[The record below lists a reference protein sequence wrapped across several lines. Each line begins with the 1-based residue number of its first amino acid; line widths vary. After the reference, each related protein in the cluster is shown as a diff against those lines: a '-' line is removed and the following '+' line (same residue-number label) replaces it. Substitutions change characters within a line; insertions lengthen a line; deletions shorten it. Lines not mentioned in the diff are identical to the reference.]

1 VRSSTLLGVVLAV
14 SLVAYAVIA
23 ADVVNG
29 GRLSSF
35 DETLSSWVARSMPT
49 WAEWLAR
56 PFSWVG
62 GVVGVTLVVAAA
74 VVWLVRRREPHLGA
88 LVIVVALGAQV
99 LTTLAKNGFDRPRPT
114 AGSPIDVPSS
124 FSFPSG
130 HALSGIAVFGL
141 LGLIAARELPAH
153 ARRTA
158 VAAGFALG
166 GLIGA
171 SRIVLDVHFL
181 SDVLAGAALGL
192 AWLAA
197 CLLAVTLVPGWRRR
211 YADRS

>member
-153 ARRTA
+153 ARRGRLCARWTDRREPHRPRRPLPVGRA
-158 VAAGFALG
+158 RGRGARSRLARRLPARGDARARVAPSL
-166 GLIGA
+166 
-171 SRIVLDVHFL
+171 R
-181 SDVLAGAALGL
+181 
-192 AWLAA
+192 
-197 CLLAVTLVPGWRRR
+197 
-211 YADRS
+211 

>member
-1 VRSSTLLGVVLAV
+1 VRSSTLLVVLLTV
-14 SLVAYAVIA
+14 SLVAYAAIA

-35 DETLSSWVARSMPT
+35 DETVSSWVARSMPT

-74 VVWLVRRREPHLGA
+74 VVWLVRRGEPLLGA
-88 LVIVVALGAQV
+88 LVLGVALGAQV
-99 LTTLAKNGFDRPRPT
+99 LTTLAKNGYDRPRPT
-114 AGSPIDVPSS
+114 AGSPIEVPSS

-130 HALSGIAVFGL
+130 HALTGVAVFGM
-141 LGLIAARELPAH
+141 LGLVAARELPAR
-153 ARRTA
+153 ARRAA
-158 VAAGFALG
+158 VVGGFALG

-192 AWLAA
+192 AWLVA